1 MPAYAVIGGQWG
13 DEGKGKIIDFL
24 AQNASAIARYSG
36 GNNAGHTVIN
46 DLGTFK
52 LHLIPS
58 GICWPHTTSII
69 GNGVVVDPDVLL
81 GEISDVN
88 QQLSEV
94 SDLTLDP
101 QNLVVSDRAHLIMP
115 YHINLDLLEEKRR
128 GNDAIGTTGRGVG
141 PAYLDKVNRTGLR
154 AGELL
159 DPEDLASRLPGIVEF
174 KNEVL
179 TKIYGAEPVKLDDIF
194 EATLRWATELGPYI
208 KPAEYFVAE
217 ALESGENLILEG
229 AQGALLDLDH
239 GSYPYVTSSNPTVGG
254 ALSGLGIGPRVF
266 AGVSGVFKAYTTR
279 VGAGPF
285 PTELDDEVGE
295 KIRTIGKEVGTTTGR
310 PRRVGW
316 FDGVA
321 GRYSAKVNGFDS
333 LIITKLDIL
342 DGFDT
347 VKVCVA
353 YELDGVRTE
362 NFPIDSSL
370 LARSKPIYEELP
382 GWSGSTAGI
391 TRPEDIPAN
400 AMAYVRFIEDVLGVK
415 ASIIS
420 SGPKREETVVLNDII
435 PT

>member
-13 DEGKGKIIDFL
+13 DEGKGKIIDYL
-24 AQNASAIARYSG
+24 ARDASAVARYSG

-46 DLGTFK
+46 DAGTFK
-52 LHLIPS
+52 LHLVPS
-58 GICWPHTTSII
+58 GICWPHVTNII

-81 GEISDVN
+81 GEIN
-88 QQLSEV
+88 ELN
-94 SDLTLDP
+94 LTP
-101 QNLVVSDRAHLIMP
+101 EQLVVSDRAHLILP
-115 YHINLDLLEEKRR
+115 YHVKLDKLEEARR
-128 GNDAIGTTGRGVG
+128 GNDALGTTGRGVG

-159 DPEDLASRLPGIVEF
+159 DPEDLATRLPAIVDF

-179 TKIYGAEPVKLDDIF
+179 TKIYGADPVDIEDIF
-194 EATLRWATELGPYI
+194 KASLRWATELGPYI

-254 ALSGLGIGPRVF
+254 ALSGVGIGPRAF
-266 AGVSGVFKAYTTR
+266 AGVAGVFKAYTTR

-285 PTELDDEVGE
+285 PTELLDEVGE
-295 KIRTIGKEVGTTTGR
+295 KIRTVGKEVGTTTGR
-310 PRRVGW
+310 ARRVGW

-321 GRYSAKVNGFDS
+321 GRYSAKINGFDA

-347 VKVCVA
+347 VKICVA
-353 YELDGVRTE
+353 YEIDGERTE
-362 NFPIDSSL
+362 NFPIDSAL
-370 LARSKPIYEELP
+370 LARSKPIYEEFP
-382 GWSGSTAGI
+382 GWTGSTAGI
-391 TRPEDIPAN
+391 TRQEDIPAN
-400 AMAYVRFIEDVLGVK
+400 AMAYIRSIEEILGVK

-420 SGPKREETVVLNDII
+420 SGPRREETVVIKDII
-435 PT
+435 PR

>member
-13 DEGKGKIIDFL
+13 DEGKGKIIDYL
-24 AQNASAIARYSG
+24 ARDASAVARYSG

-46 DLGTFK
+46 DAGTFK
-52 LHLIPS
+52 LHLVPS
-58 GICWPHTTSII
+58 GICWPHVTNII

-81 GEISDVN
+81 GEIN
-88 QQLSEV
+88 ELN
-94 SDLTLDP
+94 LTP
-101 QNLVVSDRAHLIMP
+101 EQLVVSDRAHLILP
-115 YHINLDLLEEKRR
+115 YHVKLDKLEEARR
-128 GNDAIGTTGRGVG
+128 GNDALGTTGRGVG

-159 DPEDLASRLPGIVEF
+159 DPEDLATRLPAIVDF

-179 TKIYGAEPVKLDDIF
+179 TKIYGADPVDIEDIF
-194 EATLRWATELGPYI
+194 KASLRWATELGPYI

-254 ALSGLGIGPRVF
+254 ALSGVGIGPRAF
-266 AGVSGVFKAYTTR
+266 AGVAGVFKAYTTR

-285 PTELDDEVGE
+285 PTELLDEVGE
-295 KIRTIGKEVGTTTGR
+295 KIRTVGKEVGTTTGR
-310 PRRVGW
+310 ARRVGW

-321 GRYSAKVNGFDS
+321 GRYSAKINGFDA

-353 YELDGVRTE
+353 YEIDGERTE
-362 NFPIDSSL
+362 NFPIDSAL
-370 LARSKPIYEELP
+370 LARSKPIYEEFP
-382 GWSGSTAGI
+382 GWTGSTAGI
-391 TRPEDIPAN
+391 TRQEDIPAN
-400 AMAYVRFIEDVLGVK
+400 AMAYIRSIEDILGVK

-420 SGPKREETVVLNDII
+420 SGPRREETVVIKDII
-435 PT
+435 PR